1 MQLGKLGS
9 HLCTQLSVQV
19 GQRLVEKEYLRITN
33 DRTTQCNTLSLTA
46 GESLRLSVEQVSD
59 VEDLSSFL
67 NELLDLVLGNLTE
80 LQTERHIVKYCH
92 MRIQSVVLENHRD
105 ISVLRSNVVY
115 KTFADEQL
123 ALGNFLKTRD
133 HTKGGGLTAS
143 GRTYKNDKFL
153 VLDVYVD
160 VGYCHNAAGVALV
173 YASE

>member
-1 MQLGKLGS
+1 
-9 HLCTQLSVQV
+9 
-19 GQRLVEKEYLRITN
+19 
-33 DRTTQCNTLSLTA
+33 
-46 GESLRLSVEQVSD
+46 
-59 VEDLSSFL
+59 
-67 NELLDLVLGNLTE
+67 
-80 LQTERHIVKYCH
+80 
-92 MRIQSVVLENHRD
+92 MRIQSVVLENHCN

-115 KTFADEQL
+115 KTCADEQL